1 LSAVRTAEAE
11 QAPNAPPLSQSTI
24 FKFFLPLALSWI
36 FMSVES
42 PLSVALIARLPDAKV
57 TTAAFQ
63 IMMGLAL
70 WIESPVIDLLST
82 STTLAK
88 NRLSYL
94 ELTKFTWWLIGIV
107 TFAHAIIVFTPIY
120 WFFTRQVMG
129 VPTPVAEVARIGL
142 AVMVPWSGFIG
153 WRRYLQGILIRNGK
167 TKLVGTGTAVR
178 VVMMFL
184 SAFLLYWLTKL
195 PGIQIA
201 GISLVAAVA
210 AEALFAQWA
219 SRDVIRE
226 EFTRDMPGEP
236 LTMGKLRKFHLP
248 LSATTMVSMLG
259 LPVVSAALSHANDP
273 VGQLAGY
280 QVAFTLVWR
289 MRTTV
294 YALPEVVITLYR
306 NKESAAALRLFCIRL
321 GLITS
326 GTMAIF
332 WLTGL
337 DKLFFTHVLH
347 VSPSVIPI
355 AHLAFIAPVLTPFV
369 GACQSYVRGM
379 LTAHHLTVSRLLA
392 VGIAMAA
399 LVGTL
404 ILSEMLGVN
413 GVMAAGICM
422 TLALLAELLV
432 LAIFWHRRS
441 LSERTA

>member
-1 LSAVRTAEAE
+1 LSAVQTAERE
-11 QAPNAPPLSQSTI
+11 QAPETPPLSQATI

-42 PLSVALIARLPDAKV
+42 PLSVSLIARLPDAKIS
-57 TTAAFQ
+57 TAAFQ

-88 NRLSYL
+88 NRQSYL

-107 TFAHAIIVFTPIY
+107 TFAHALFVFTPIY
-120 WFFTRQVMG
+120 GFVTRQVMG
-129 VPTPVAEVARIGL
+129 VPAPVAEVGRVGL

-167 TKLVGTGTAVR
+167 TKLVGIGTAVR
-178 VVMMFL
+178 VGTMFL
-184 SAFLLYWLTKL
+184 SAFFLYYFTKL

-201 GISLVAAVA
+201 GISLVLAVA
-210 AEALFAQWA
+210 AEAFFAQWA
-219 SRDVIRE
+219 SRDVIRR
-226 EFTRDMPGEP
+226 EFTRDIPDEP
-236 LTMGKLRKFHLP
+236 LTLDKLRKFHLP

-280 QVAFTLVWR
+280 QVAFTLVWL

-306 NKESAAALRLFCIRL
+306 NKESATALRLFCIRL

-326 GTMAIF
+326 GFMAVV

-337 DKLFFTHVLH
+337 DKLFFIHVLH
-347 VSPSVIPI
+347 ATPSVIPI
-355 AHLAFIAPVLTPFV
+355 AHIAFIAPVLTPFV

-404 ILSEMLGVN
+404 LLSELFGVN
-413 GVMAAGICM
+413 GVLAAGVCM
-422 TLALLAELLV
+422 TLALLAELVVLV
-432 LAIFWHRRS
+432 VAWKRRP
-441 LSERTA
+441 LSERAA